1 MIRWIIPEKLGTAAY
16 GEHTREEETVEVDA
30 RTLVD
35 KHGNS
40 PAALLE
46 KINQGASGLS
56 AGHKVV
62 VVCDFGV
69 SRSNTI
75 AAGILARWKNLDID
89 QAVAEVVS
97 LTGESSIKLD
107 MVETLRIAF
116 GHKHGA
122 SNRDNILITGG
133 RGFIGAALARRLA
146 SHLQVLAPTRAELEL
161 LGPTTAL
168 DRYCRQHEIGTIVHL
183 AYPRIYTSNDAM
195 GESLRMLRNVMDAC
209 KTNGM
214 HLVLPSSWVVFS
226 GYRTS
231 GMIADPG
238 TAPRPRGVYGETKFL
253 EEALVHSAVEN
264 GELTATIIRLS
275 PVFGAD
281 SLRPRLIRFAQ
292 QYLLEGRTIVTHRY
306 RNGLPRL
313 QLLFVDDAVSG
324 IAAVIERGKAPVYQ
338 LGGTAAYE
346 PREIVNAVAKLL
358 NRKAKIEET
367 LIDDYAA
374 NVFLDCGSAERE
386 FDWRPATELETGLRH
401 TLRWIGESA

>member
-1 MIRWIIPEKLGTAAY
+1 MIRWIIHEKLGTAAY
-16 GEHTREEETVEVDA
+16 GEHATKEDTVEVDA

-35 KHGNS
+35 KRGNS

-46 KINQGASGLS
+46 KIDEGARGLT
-56 AGHKVV
+56 AGRKVV

-107 MVETLRIAF
+107 MVETLRSAF
-116 GHKHGA
+116 GHKPSA
-122 SNRDNILITGG
+122 NKRDNILITGG
-133 RGFIGAALARRLA
+133 RGFIGAALAKRLA
-146 SHLQVLAPTRAELEL
+146 SHSRVSAPTRTELDL
-161 LGPTTAL
+161 LGPTISL
-168 DRYCRQHEIGTIVHL
+168 DRYCRQNEIGTIVHL
-183 AYPRIYTSNDAM
+183 AYPRIYTNNDAM

-209 KTNGM
+209 KANGL
-214 HLVLPSSWVVFS
+214 HLMLPSSWVVFS
-226 GYRTS
+226 GYRAS

-253 EEALVHSAVEN
+253 EEALVRSAVDN

-275 PVFGAD
+275 PVFGAE
-281 SLRPRLIRFAQ
+281 SLRPRIIRFAR

-324 IAAVIERGKAPVYQ
+324 IAAVVERGKAPIYQ
-338 LGGTAAYE
+338 LGGTAAHE
-346 PREIVNAVAKLL
+346 PREIINAVAKLL
-358 NRKAKIEET
+358 NREATIEET
-367 LIDDYAA
+367 AIEDYVA
-374 NVFLDCGSAERE
+374 NVFLDCRSAERE
-386 FDWRPATELETGLRH
+386 FDWRPATDLETGLRH
-401 TLRWIGESA
+401 TLRGIEESA